1 MDNKT
6 DFEHMDYEQILEL
19 IKENDAFSGSDFW
32 WAIVLLLLIFGFN
45 PPNESESA
53 FWRGKYE
60 ALKEQKKQD
69 E

>member
-1 MDNKT
+1 MENKT
-6 DFEHMDYEQILEL
+6 DFEHMDYEGMLGL
-19 IKENDAFSGSDFW
+19 LKENDAFSGSDCW
-32 WAIVLLLLIFGFN
+32 WAIILLFLIFGFN
-45 PPNESESA
+45 PQHESESA